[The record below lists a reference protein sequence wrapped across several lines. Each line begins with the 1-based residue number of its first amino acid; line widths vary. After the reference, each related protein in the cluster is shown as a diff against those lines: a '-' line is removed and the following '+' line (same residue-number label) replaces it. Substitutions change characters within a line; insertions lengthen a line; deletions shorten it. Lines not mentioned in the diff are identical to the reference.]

1 MTNKAEAWR
10 NWWKEKHGNNMPMG
24 GYHPME
30 GAIYDAFTAGWEAH
44 AAQLSAVPNTTSGI
58 QNPNYERNGVPLE
71 VRELLQTT
79 GPERV

>member
-30 GAIYDAFTAGWEAH
+30 GAIYDAFMAGWDVGQALKGFNGLSGYEVQEIEEKTRTKREAIH
-44 AAQLSAVPNTTSGI
+44 MTEEMLDEK
-58 QNPNYERNGVPLE
+58 NP
-71 VRELLQTT
+71 
-79 GPERV
+79 